1 VASLLID
8 LSAWA
13 RSSHRS
19 ARARWKGLVEGDELA
34 CHPVFALELLHN
46 SINAEDHQRLRN
58 DLEAAFDWVWP
69 NDDTARLALRLQQRM
84 ATARACAQRVKT
96 ADILISALAV
106 QHQLGVLHY
115 DADYDLI
122 RRYGGERFD
131 SRWLAPRGTLEGPS
145 ELANQSRSAYR
156 KAFGE
161 RMVQLQGNAD
171 LEVWPEV
178 IAWMDRQ
185 LADRA
190 LPIPGP
196 PDIE

>member
-13 RSSHRS
+13 RSSHPS
-19 ARARWKGLVEGDELA
+19 ARARWKDLVEGDELA

-46 SINAEDHQRLRN
+46 GIDAEDYQPLRN

-69 NDDTARLALRLQQRM
+69 DDDTARLALRLQQRK

-145 ELANQSRSAYR
+145 ELAKSVS
-156 KAFGE
+156 KG
-161 RMVQLQGNAD
+161 VSQGLRGAD
-171 LEVWPEV
+171 GP
-178 IAWMDRQ
+178 AARQ
-185 LADRA
+185 R
-190 LPIPGP
+190 
-196 PDIE
+196 